1 MRFRYLA
8 GLSLVVGLAAPVA
21 ASAQELG
28 TTTSGGISG
37 NNAHWSLGYFFEVT
51 DPFTVTHLAF
61 WDVNNDGF
69 SESHDVGIF
78 DATGTSLISSATLAA
93 GSGAPLLDGFRL
105 VAVDPFVLGI
115 GTYQVLGTT
124 GDEFYTWFG
133 VLTNAAGITYLSSA
147 WCESETL
154 VSNCGFPTGDNGYF
168 GANFAGES
176 GATVIPEPGSM
187 ALLATGLIGLY
198 GAARR
203 RRSQEG

>member
-28 TTTSGGISG
+28 TTTSGGVSG
-37 NNAHWSLGYFFEVT
+37 NNGHWSLGYFFEVYS
-51 DPFTVTHLAF
+51 PFEVTHLAF

-69 SESHDVGIF
+69 TESHDIGLF
-78 DATGTSLISSATLAA
+78 DATGTTLISSASLGA
-93 GSGAPLLDGFRL
+93 GAGAPLLDGFRL
-105 VAVDPFVLGI
+105 VAVEPFVLGI

-124 GDEFYTWFG
+124 GDEYYTWFG
-133 VLTNAAGITYLSSA
+133 VLTNAFGIRYLESA
-147 WCESETL
+147 WCASEVL
-154 VSNCGFPTGDNGYF
+154 VSHCGVPTADNGYF
-168 GANFAGES
+168 GANFAGE
-176 GATVIPEPGSM
+176 TVIPEPGSM
-187 ALLATGLIGLY
+187 ALLGIGLIGLY

>member
-8 GLSLVVGLAAPVA
+8 GLSLVVGLAAPLA

-28 TTTSGGISG
+28 TTTSGGAAG
-37 NNAHWSLGYFFEVT
+37 NNGQWSLGYFFEVT
-51 DPFTVTHLAF
+51 DPFLVTHLAF
-61 WDVNNDGF
+61 WDFLDDGF
-69 SESHDVGIF
+69 SESHEVGLF
-78 DATGTSLISSATLAA
+78 DATGTVLISSASLAA

-105 VAVDPFVLGI
+105 VAVDPFILGI

-124 GDEFYTWFG
+124 GDEFYTWLG
-133 VLTNAAGITYLSSA
+133 TLGNAAGITYLESA
-147 WCESETL
+147 WCAGDVL
-154 VSNCGFPTGDNGYF
+154 VSHCGFPTFDNGYF